1 MNDQFDIAII
11 GSGPGGYRAAVLAA
25 LRGKRVA
32 IIEKKDWGGCCL
44 NRGCVPKKD
53 WHFSA
58 SLVAAS
64 RRYQTRGIS
73 GHFDVDLAVAWQHQE
88 KVVRTVQGNYLD
100 YMKRLGIAT
109 HEGTASFESAHSLRI
124 HSKTA
129 DYRIDAMNVI
139 IATGSMPRVIPGLAP
154 VTQKILTTDMLFDEH
169 PPAGRRV
176 ALIGGGVIGAE
187 FVFIL
192 TMLGCEIHW
201 ITRRAPL
208 ARSLFSAQA
217 LNVLKSAWRE
227 SGIEPIEGE
236 NVTGCELRDSGLIL
250 TLNEKRKLTV
260 DWALVAAGRDPFSQ
274 GLALDA
280 IGVACDDR
288 GFVRVNEWLQTSQP
302 SVYAIGDC
310 VSDHMTAN
318 QAMADAATAVQNIM
332 AADTP
337 AARSS
342 RDPLWVPEVIYSAV
356 DLARIGLNEDLA
368 ENAGLEPAI
377 GFAAFENSPCAL
389 GQDDSRGFV
398 RLIGEMDQG
407 ALLGGEVVG
416 SEADELIHILSY
428 APDHKT
434 ALRWLAGARVNHP
447 TRAEEFVNA
456 AETLASRWGLS
467 DKVFG
472 VPRR

>member
-1 MNDQFDIAII
+1 MSNEFDIAVI

-32 IIEKKDWGGCCL
+32 IIEKQDWGGCCL

-58 SLVAAS
+58 SVVAAS
-64 RRYQTRGIS
+64 RRYTTRGIS
-73 GHFDVDLAVAWQHQE
+73 GHFDVDLAKAWEHQK
-88 KVVRTVQGNYLD
+88 KVVRKVQVSYLD

-109 HEGTASFESAHSLRI
+109 HEGTASFESSHSVRI
-124 HSKTA
+124 RSESV

-139 IATGSMPRVIPGLAP
+139 IATGSTPRVIPGMAP
-154 VTQKILTTDMLFDEH
+154 VTQRILTSDMLFDEH
-169 PPAGRRV
+169 PPTGQRV

-187 FVFIL
+187 FAFIL
-192 TMLGCEIHW
+192 TMLGREVHW

-217 LNVLKSAWRE
+217 LNALKSAWRE
-227 SGIEPIEGE
+227 SGIEPVEGA
-236 NVTGCELRDSGLIL
+236 NVTGCELRDAGLML
-250 TLNEKRKLTV
+250 TLDGKRKLAV
-260 DWALVAAGRDPFSQ
+260 DWALIAAGRDPFSQ

-280 IGVACDDR
+280 IGVARDDH

-302 SVYAIGDC
+302 NVYAIGDC
-310 VSDHMTAN
+310 ISDHMTAN
-318 QAMADAATAVQNIM
+318 QAMADAAVAVQNII
-332 AADTP
+332 AEDAP
-337 AARSS
+337 GARCR

-356 DLARIGLNEDLA
+356 ELARIGLNEDLA

-377 GFAAFENSPCAL
+377 GFAAFENSPRAL

-407 ALLGGEVVG
+407 TLLGGEVVG
-416 SEADELIHILSY
+416 SEAGELIHILSC

-456 AETLASRWGLS
+456 AETLASKWGLS
-467 DKVFG
+467 DQVFG
-472 VPRR
+472 VPGR